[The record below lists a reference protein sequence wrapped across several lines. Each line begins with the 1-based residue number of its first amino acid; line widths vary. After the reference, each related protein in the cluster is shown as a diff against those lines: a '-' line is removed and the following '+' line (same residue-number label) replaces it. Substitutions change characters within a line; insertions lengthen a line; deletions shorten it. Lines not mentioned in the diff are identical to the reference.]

1 MKLLIP
7 RKSIALIVKHNGDE
21 DLYTDGCTLGCL
33 CGQRYSSN
41 TIRFDEEVYY
51 PNNVDIQLY
60 SDDNYVTTIDT
71 EQFIKL
77 IYGYQASKTIE
88 YTIESIKPEIELD
101 DGKFVTFGDFITI
114 AGTSYTFESM
124 HLKYSTLAQQVN
136 GTTKVCTFAILDLSK
151 SSTSFR
157 RMTSIYKL
165 DEVEQDDNYT
175 YYNMDGPTITYRAVK
190 IPIPSIPQ

>member
-21 DLYTDGCTLGCL
+21 DVYTDGCTLGCL

-77 IYGYQASKTIE
+77 VYGYQASKTIE

-101 DGKFVTFGDFITI
+101 DGKFVTDKRTDAYDVEPERDFASMMDEFKELTHQIQKATGAEFKTKWAPKIVEITNKYLGVGKKVNDCTAAQSEQVELI
-114 AGTSYTFESM
+114 LSD
-124 HLKYSTLAQQVN
+124 LK
-136 GTTKVCTFAILDLSK
+136 DLVA
-151 SSTSFR
+151 
-157 RMTSIYKL
+157 L
-165 DEVEQDDNYT
+165 
-175 YYNMDGPTITYRAVK
+175 GL
-190 IPIPSIPQ
+190 